1 MIYAKWKLTGIEQ
14 LEEEFQ
20 VINTSGELAPT
31 MEAKIEIRF
40 RAIKERKLNLKIT
53 LEVEDVENMNIK

>member
-1 MIYAKWKLTGIEQ
+1 
-14 LEEEFQ
+14 
-20 VINTSGELAPT
+20 

-53 LEVEDVENMNIK
+53 LEVEDVENMGIK

>member
-1 MIYAKWKLTGIEQ
+1 
-14 LEEEFQ
+14 
-20 VINTSGELAPT
+20 

-53 LEVEDVENMNIK
+53 LEVEDVENMGIKQDPKIINVDAEAF

>member
-1 MIYAKWKLTGIEQ
+1 M
-14 LEEEFQ
+14 
-20 VINTSGELAPT
+20 INTSGELAPT

-53 LEVEDVENMNIK
+53 LEVEDVENMGVKQDPKIINVDAEAF